1 MNKTCEAT
9 ARSLSASHLQL
20 QCLAFMIKYFNS
32 PPLHSFYMSRSHKS
46 KLAALLLWRRKLL
59 LLLLLFYP
67 LLSTVAHEVKSVDLQ
82 TRKTEKKIDPPFS
95 GQ

>member
-1 MNKTCEAT
+1 
-9 ARSLSASHLQL
+9 
-20 QCLAFMIKYFNS
+20 MIKYFNS

-67 LLSTVAHEVKSVDLQ
+67 LLSAVAHEVKSVDLQ
-82 TRKTEKKIDPPFS
+82 THKPKKRLILLFQDNNLNAAVNFGLLDLPQS
-95 GQ
+95 IL